1 MSFILSVV
9 CVIHFIVVVVVVVVI
24 RLDTRILSLV
34 ALFVLS
40 LFVFVLCVVCWLVTL
55 RVCVCAIII

>member
-1 MSFILSVV
+1 M